1 MCVFSSKTVLVLIA
15 AAATLAVVP
24 AAAHMM
30 SMSNGELRIRGDAA
44 EYELRMPLYEVT
56 HIKEPEKSLF
66 QNFHLYDGRAEARLV
81 EHFCEAVPGQ
91 DAYLCRAE
99 YQFPRP
105 VEHLEVQCTFASITV
120 PNHVHL
126 LHAEKDGLSDQAVFD
141 FTYTR
146 QPLRFLPPGRAAM
159 AFSQVW
165 EGMLRAAAGWAELLF
180 LLALVMAA
188 RSRRELY
195 ALAAAF
201 LAGEF
206 ASALYIDYGSWAPAP
221 RFVEA
226 AAALTVAYLAV
237 EILLLP
243 EAGHRWAVAAALGVF
258 HGFYFGLFL
267 RDSQMHWLPVMG
279 GVLLAELLLLLLFAW
294 IVAVTEKLAARLR
307 AAADGRFASS
317 SAEPGSA
324 GVSARSAALLQ
335 SVALQPIRAGAG
347 ILLAVGMVW
356 FFLRLRG

>member
-1 MCVFSSKTVLVLIA
+1 MTLTAKTAIVLVWVA
-15 AAATLAVVP
+15 ALAGLP

-44 EYELRMPLYEVT
+44 EYELRMPLYETT
-56 HIKEPEKSLF
+56 HIKEPEKSIF
-66 QNFHLYDGRAEARLV
+66 ANFHLYDGRAEARLV
-81 EHFCEAVPGQ
+81 KHFCESVPAE

-99 YQFPRP
+99 YQFPHA

-126 LHAEKDGLSDQAVFD
+126 LHAEKDGLSDQAIFD

-146 QPLRFLPPGRAAM
+146 QPVRFLPPGQAAM
-159 AFSQVW
+159 AFSQVG
-165 EGMLRAAAGWAELLF
+165 EGMLRAASGWAQLLF

-195 ALAAAF
+195 ALAGAF

-226 AAALTVAYLAV
+226 AAALTIAYLAV

-258 HGFYFGLFL
+258 HGFSFGLFL

-279 GVLLAELLLLLLFAW
+279 GVVFAELLLLALFAW
-294 IVAVTEKLAARLR
+294 IVARIERLAARR
-307 AAADGRFASS
+307 RP
-317 SAEPGSA
+317 SAEGASGEPG
-324 GVSARSAALLQ
+324 GVAAMVR
-335 SVALQPIRAGAG
+335 SVALRPTRAAAG
-347 ILLAVGMVW
+347 ILLAVGMAW
-356 FFLRLRG
+356 FLLRLRG